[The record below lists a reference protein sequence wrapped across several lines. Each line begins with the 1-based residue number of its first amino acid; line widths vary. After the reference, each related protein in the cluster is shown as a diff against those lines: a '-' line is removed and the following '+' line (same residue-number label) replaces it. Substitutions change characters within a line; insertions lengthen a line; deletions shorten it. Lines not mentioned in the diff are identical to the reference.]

1 MIHDGEVARV
11 EEFLDCVR
19 RVQDARAASQS
30 LACRLDEHAAS
41 AAAATIAEAERALER
56 AFARLCAH
64 GRPSAVDDL
73 AAVGM

>member
-1 MIHDGEVARV
+1 MIHDGELARV

-30 LACRLDEHAAS
+30 LACRVDERAAA
-41 AAAATIAEAERALER
+41 AAAATIEEAERALAR
-56 AFARLCAH
+56 AVARLSADAS
-64 GRPSAVDDL
+64 PSAVDDL